1 LANRSSTSIA
11 KLISVFSLKLSNL
24 LMKMIEDIRAENMR
38 LLSTEVGGNTQ
49 LAERLKRSESQVSQ
63 WINRS
68 KNFGTGKPRGMRSGT
83 ARWIESQLEKPLG
96 WLDQEHSN
104 AYTIRSDDGVVLP
117 VRIESAAAHY
127 IDRWPFP
134 NLRVERVAA
143 LPRSELEIIEQ
154 ILMSAI
160 AAFEARQK
168 KHVVPNAR

>member
-1 LANRSSTSIA
+1 
-11 KLISVFSLKLSNL
+11 
-24 LMKMIEDIRAENMR
+24 MKMIEDIRAENMR

-96 WLDQEHSN
+96 WLDQEHNTS
-104 AYTIRSDDGVVLP
+104 YITRSDDGVVP
-117 VRIESAAAHY
+117 PARIESAVAY
-127 IDRWPFP
+127 YNDRWPFP
-134 NLRVERVAA
+134 NLRLDRAIA
-143 LPRSELEIIEQ
+143 LPRGELEIIEQ

-160 AAFEARQK
+160 SAFEARQK
-168 KHVVPNAR
+168 KPLVPSAR

>member
-1 LANRSSTSIA
+1 
-11 KLISVFSLKLSNL
+11 
-24 LMKMIEDIRAENMR
+24 MKMIEDIRAENMR

-83 ARWIESQLEKPLG
+83 ARWIEAQLHKPMG
-96 WLDQEHSN
+96 WLDQEHTDGYIS
-104 AYTIRSDDGVVLP
+104 RSDDGVVAP
-117 VRIESAAAHY
+117 PRIESAFAQY
-127 IDRWPFP
+127 NNRWPFP

-143 LPRSELEIIEQ
+143 LPPSELEIIEQ

-160 AAFEARQK
+160 SAFEARQQK
-168 KHVVPNAR
+168 PLVPHAR